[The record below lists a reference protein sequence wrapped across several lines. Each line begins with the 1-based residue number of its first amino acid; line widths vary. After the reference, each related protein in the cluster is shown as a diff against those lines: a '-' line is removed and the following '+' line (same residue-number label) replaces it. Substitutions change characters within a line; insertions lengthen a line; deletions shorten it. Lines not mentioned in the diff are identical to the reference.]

1 MANYV
6 QVNGPLQTNSAN
18 WTPMPGLALTIP
30 EGVGIQAIVI
40 LNVPNP
46 YATGNNYPGG
56 NFGIA
61 VNGAV
66 LPMYACFTYDSQ
78 TPQSTGRKPTTLVV
92 GVPLGQKPQQVQ
104 AMWSGV
110 RGATVHI
117 DSPVSMTVFMD

>member
-18 WTPMPGLALTIP
+18 WTPIPGLALKIP
-30 EGVGIQAIVI
+30 EGAGTEAIVI

-61 VNGAV
+61 VNGQV
-66 LPMYACFTYDSQ
+66 LPMFACFTYDSSQ
-78 TPQSTGRKPTTLVV
+78 PQSTGRRPTTLVV
-92 GVPLGQKPQQVQ
+92 GIPLGPKPQQAQ
-104 AMWSGV
+104 AMWSSV
-110 RGATVHI
+110 RGSVVHI
-117 DSPVSMTVFMD
+117 DSPVSMTLVD

>member
-1 MANYV
+1 
-6 QVNGPLQTNSAN
+6 VNGQ
-18 WTPMPGLALTIP
+18 
-30 EGVGIQAIVI
+30 
-40 LNVPNP
+40 
-46 YATGNNYPGG
+46 
-56 NFGIA
+56 
-61 VNGAV
+61 V